1 MVQLRD
7 YQREIAYTGHKILD
21 YYNILYL
28 AMAVRTGKTA
38 TCLEVCKL
46 SGANRVLFVT
56 KKKAIASIEK
66 DYKDFG
72 YTFTLTVTNYDQLHN
87 FNPFFDVVV
96 FDEAHSL
103 GAFPKPTS
111 RTKEAKKIASTA
123 KVIYLSGTPTPES
136 YSQVYHQLFV
146 SNWSPFKRY
155 INFYKWAKD
164 FVNIKQK
171 NLGFGLIN
179 DYSDAKIDLIKPLID
194 PFTISFTQEQ
204 AGFEATINENI
215 IVVDMLPST
224 YSLIE
229 RLKKDLVVEGKEEV
243 ILADTAVK
251 LQSKLHQL
259 YSGTIKFESGK
270 TMVLDTSKVEAILIR
285 FKDTKIVIFY
295 KFIAELEAIK
305 KIYSNQVTTDL
316 EEFNTSEKSIALQII
331 SGREGLNLSK
341 AKYIVFSNIDF
352 SATSYWQARDRLTTI
367 DRKSNEIFWVFAKK
381 GIERAIYKAV
391 MNKKSF
397 TTSHFKKFLNEQ
409 ISD

>member
-1 MVQLRD
+1 MELRD
-7 YQREIAYTGHKILD
+7 YQKEIAYKGHKILD

-46 SGANRVLFVT
+46 SGAKRVLFVT

-72 YTFTLTVTNYDQLHN
+72 YSFSLTVTNYDQLHN
-87 FNPFFDVVV
+87 YNPFFDIVV
-96 FDEAHSL
+96 FDEAHGL
-103 GAFPKPTS
+103 GAFPKPTA
-111 RTKEAKKIASTA
+111 RTKEAKKVASNA
-123 KVIYLSGTPTPES
+123 MVIYLSGTPTPES
-136 YSQVYHQLFV
+136 YSQIYHQLFV
-146 SNWSPFKRY
+146 SNWSPFKKY
-155 INFYKWAKD
+155 ANFYKWAKE
-164 FVNIKQK
+164 FVNVRQK

-194 PFTISFTQEQ
+194 PITISFTQEQ
-204 AGFEATINENI
+204 AGFEAAIDENI
-215 IVVDMLPST
+215 IEVEMKEST
-224 YSLIE
+224 YNLIN
-229 RLKKDLVVEGKEEV
+229 RLKKDLVVEGKNET

-270 TMVLDTSKVEAILIR
+270 TQVLDYSKVVAILKR
-285 FKDTKIVIFY
+285 FEGVKIVIFY

-316 EEFNTSEKSIALQII
+316 EEFNTTDKSIALQIV

-381 GIERAIYKAV
+381 GIEKAIYKAV
-391 MNKKSF
+391 MNKKNF

>member
-1 MVQLRD
+1 MELRD
-7 YQREIAYTGHKILD
+7 YQKEIAYKGHKILD

-46 SGANRVLFVT
+46 SGAKRVLFVT

-72 YTFTLTVTNYDQLHN
+72 YSFSLTVTNYDQLHN
-87 FNPFFDVVV
+87 YNPFFDIVV
-96 FDEAHSL
+96 FDEAHGL
-103 GAFPKPTS
+103 GAFPKPTA
-111 RTKEAKKIASTA
+111 RTKEAKKVASNA
-123 KVIYLSGTPTPES
+123 MVIYLSGTPTPES
-136 YSQVYHQLFV
+136 YSQIYHQLFV
-146 SNWSPFKRY
+146 SNWSPFKKY
-155 INFYKWAKD
+155 ANFYKWAKE
-164 FVNIKQK
+164 FVNVRQK

-194 PFTISFTQEQ
+194 PITISFTQEQ
-204 AGFEATINENI
+204 AGFEATIDENI
-215 IVVDMLPST
+215 IEVEMKEST
-224 YSLIE
+224 YNLIN
-229 RLKKDLVVEGKEEV
+229 RLKKDLVVEGKNET

-270 TMVLDTSKVEAILIR
+270 TQVLDYSKVVAILKR
-285 FKDTKIVIFY
+285 FEGVKIVIFY

-316 EEFNTSEKSIALQII
+316 EEFNTTDKSIALQIV

-381 GIERAIYKAV
+381 GIEKAIYKAV
-391 MNKKSF
+391 MNKKNF